1 MSLCHPAKLLAGLA
15 AFVLGATLA
24 ANASFTPA
32 QTNSTGFVL
41 QLGLDTR
48 TIQITPEYKEAV
60 LQATLPLF
68 SDFARKLQL
77 PVPYPLTR
85 GDIVDC
91 GLTPFQRINGE
102 IDTVA
107 IGTKQGFSFDFFQG
121 NVRAFSGPGS
131 YSGMQN
137 KNSHNISVFFGTVKI
152 TREQAIQSAR
162 DTLKK
167 LGIPPEDVF
176 AEQEPQVEVP
186 TWGTNTIA
194 RYMIKWRDPRGG
206 DNGPDTVTAEVNAK
220 TGWVESFRILPENGL
235 KKPAP
240 KVTVV
245 PPRGHGKFDSMIPP
259 SMNLDYAWKLIPIM
273 FKAVDEY
280 VQKLSLPIPGP
291 LTTNNV
297 AKVEAYN
304 NDGWPHCEI
313 WLTNGW
319 HFVYRHTMV
328 CGYYAPDNFFD
339 SDNRKIHISDLAG
352 NWNLTTNQAI
362 EVVRQAI
369 AKLDYPTNHI
379 HIDDAKSF
387 IHVAA
392 VNTEH
397 IPRLSFEWY
406 YEPNDDLQSRLEAEV
421 NTDSGKLES
430 LYYDDRAYWN
440 SLPPIDVPITVSE
453 KTIHPQ

>member
-1 MSLCHPAKLLAGLA
+1 MMSMCHQLKHWAGLA
-15 AFVLGATLA
+15 ACILGSAMPATA
-24 ANASFTPA
+24 GFPSAK
-32 QTNSTGFVL
+32 TNSTRFAL

-48 TIQITPEYKEAV
+48 TIQITPEYKEAA

-68 SDFARKLQL
+68 SDFAHKLQL

-91 GLTPFQRINGE
+91 GLTPIQKINGE

-107 IGTKQGFSFDFFQG
+107 IETKQGFSFDFFQG
-121 NVRAFSGPGS
+121 NVRAFSGPDS

-137 KNSHNISVFFGTVKI
+137 KNSHNISIFFGTPKI
-152 TREQAIQSAR
+152 SRMQAIQSAR

-167 LGIPPEDVF
+167 LGIPPEDLF

-194 RYMIKWRDPRGG
+194 RYIIKWRDPRGG
-206 DNGPDTVTAEVNAK
+206 DNGPDTVAAEVNAE
-220 TGWVESFRILPENGL
+220 TGRVESFRILPENDL

-240 KVTVV
+240 KVMVV
-245 PPRGHGKFDSMIPP
+245 PPSGQGMFDSMIPP
-259 SMNLDYAWKLIPIM
+259 SMNPDYAWKLIPIM

-280 VQKLSLPIPGP
+280 AQKLSLPILRP
-291 LTTNNV
+291 LTTNDV
-297 AKVEAYN
+297 AKVEAHN

-319 HFVYRHTMV
+319 RFVYRHTMV

-339 SDNRKIHISDLAG
+339 SDNRKIHISDFAG
-352 NWNLTTNQAI
+352 KWNLTTNQAI

-392 VNTEH
+392 VNKEH

-406 YEPNDDLQSRLEAEV
+406 YEPNDELQSRLEAEV
-421 NTDSGKLES
+421 NMDNGKLES
-430 LYYDDRAYWN
+430 LYYDDKAYWG
-440 SLPPIDVPITVSE
+440 SRPPINVPISVQ
-453 KTIHPQ
+453 K